1 MSASVLEQYEQAQ
14 QELDRAEVI
23 KRHVAKNPSQYPINE
38 REAALKRV
46 DDLREQLQS
55 LQLRLEAS
63 TRPHP
68 NGNAQPNGKGS
79 SNGHATPEERRSM
92 GEGLSR
98 TRLILVTIGT
108 MLALL
113 LAALDQTIVGTAMPR
128 IVADLNGLAYYTLV
142 TTVYL
147 VASTVMVPI
156 AGKLGDLF
164 GRKPFL
170 LTGMI
175 GFVGASA
182 LCGLSQN
189 MLELIA
195 FRGIQGIFGGILF
208 ATVFTVI
215 GDLYPP
221 AVRARVQGLFGAVF
235 GLSSVLG
242 PTVGGYLTDN
252 LGWRWVFYVN
262 VPVGILAVLTV
273 ASTMPFVR
281 TRASWRDIDF
291 AGAALL
297 VAGVAPLLTALTI
310 TRDHAWTSVE
320 VLGLFGIA
328 AVMLGLFFI
337 VEQRG
342 EHPIVPFR
350 MFTDRTFSVS
360 VLVGALTGFAMFGS
374 IIFVPL
380 IYQGV
385 LGISATNSGQL
396 LTPMMLG
403 LVFASVISGQL
414 MVRIKR
420 YRFLGTAGIAVM
432 MVGMWLLSQVTTG
445 TSRLEVVRDIV
456 IVGAGLGTTFPLYI
470 NAVQSAVS
478 RAFLGVATSQIQFW
492 RNMGGTI
499 GTAVLGSLLVSRLEA
514 NIQTQLAGLPPA
526 AANFAPKGASSSAQT
541 LFDASKITAARAA
554 LPPQLVPLFDQ
565 VLHAIRVGLANSLH
579 EIFLLGAAV
588 LVLALIASVFLKDVP
603 MRGRKQEPGAEAAP
617 VVAA

>member
-1 MSASVLEQYEQAQ
+1 MSATVSEQFEQAQ

-23 KRHVAKNPSQYPINE
+23 KRHIARNPQQYPAAE
-38 REAALKRV
+38 RIAALQHV
-46 DDLREQLQS
+46 DQLREQVQA
-55 LQLRLEAS
+55 LQLEAEAAR
-63 TRPHP
+63 RP
-68 NGNAQPNGKGS
+68 QPNDP
-79 SNGHATPEERRSM
+79 APERRSM

-98 TRLILVTIGT
+98 GRLILVTIGT

-189 MLELIA
+189 MLELVA

-221 AVRARVQGLFGAVF
+221 QVRARVQGLFGAVF

-291 AGAALL
+291 AGAGLL
-297 VAGVAPLLTALTI
+297 VLGVAPLLTALTI
-310 TRDHAWTSVE
+310 TRDHAWTSPE
-320 VLGLFGIA
+320 VLGLLGLA
-328 AVMLGLFFI
+328 AVMLVLFYV

-342 EHPIVPFR
+342 EHPIVPFKL
-350 MFTDRTFSVS
+350 FSDRTFSVS
-360 VLVGALTGFAMFGS
+360 VIAGSLTGFAMFGS

-414 MVRIKR
+414 MIRIRR
-420 YRFLGTAGIAVM
+420 YRFIGTAGIAVM
-432 MVGMWLLSQVTTG
+432 LVGMWLLSQVTVS

-478 RAFLGVATSQIQFW
+478 REFLGVATSQIQFW

-499 GTAVLGSLLVSRLEA
+499 GTAVLGSLLVQRLDT
-514 NIQTQLAGLPPA
+514 NIQAQLAGLPAA
-526 AANFAPKGASSSAQT
+526 AANYVPRGSSSSAQT
-541 LFDASKITAARAA
+541 LFDASKINAARAA
-554 LPPQLVPLFDQ
+554 LPPQLTPLFDQ

-579 EIFLLGAAV
+579 EIFLIGGAV
-588 LVLALIASVFLKDVP
+588 LLLALVATVFLKDVP
-603 MRGRKQEPGAEAAP
+603 LRGRKQANEEGAQTIAA
-617 VVAA
+617 

>member
-1 MSASVLEQYEQAQ
+1 MSASVSEQYEQAQ
-14 QELDRAEVI
+14 QELDQAEVI
-23 KRHVAKNPSQYPINE
+23 KRHIARNPGQYPPGE
-38 REAALKRV
+38 RAAALKRV

-55 LQLRLEAS
+55 LQLKLEA
-63 TRPHP
+63 TNRP
-68 NGNAQPNGKGS
+68 QPNG
-79 SNGHATPEERRSM
+79 HAAAPVERRSL

-98 TRLILVTIGT
+98 GRLIIVTIGT

-128 IVADLNGLAYYTLV
+128 IVADLNGLAYYTPV

-189 MLELIA
+189 MLELVA

-310 TRDHAWTSVE
+310 TRDHAWTSFE

-360 VLVGALTGFAMFGS
+360 VIVGALTGFAMFGS

-478 RAFLGVATSQIQFW
+478 REFLGVATSQIQFW

-514 NIQTQLAGLPPA
+514 NIQTQMAGLPPA
-526 AANFAPKGASSSAQT
+526 AANFVPKGASSSAQT
-541 LFDASKITAARAA
+541 LFDASKINAARGA

-588 LVLALIASVFLKDVP
+588 LVLALLGSVFLKDVP
-603 MRGRKQEPGAEAAP
+603 LRGRQQEPGAEAVP
-617 VVAA
+617 VAAA

>member
-1 MSASVLEQYEQAQ
+1 MSASVSEQYEQAQ
-14 QELDRAEVI
+14 QELDQAEVI
-23 KRHVAKNPSQYPINE
+23 KRHIAKNPNQYPTGE
-38 REAALKRV
+38 RDAAVKRV

-55 LQLRLEAS
+55 LQLKVDAT
-63 TRPHP
+63 TRP
-68 NGNAQPNGKGS
+68 QPNGHAKPNGS
-79 SNGHATPEERRSM
+79 AAPAERRYM

-98 TRLILVTIGT
+98 GRLVLVTIGT

-170 LTGMI
+170 LVGMI

-189 MLELIA
+189 MLELVA
-195 FRGIQGIFGGILF
+195 FRGIQGVFGGILF

-320 VLGLFGIA
+320 VLGLLGIA
-328 AVMLGLFFI
+328 AVMLGLFFV

-360 VLVGALTGFAMFGS
+360 VIVGALTGFAMFGS

-403 LVFASVISGQL
+403 LVVASVVSGQL

-478 RAFLGVATSQIQFW
+478 REFLGVATSQIQFW

-526 AANFAPKGASSSAQT
+526 AGNFVPKGASSSAQT
-541 LFDASKITAARAA
+541 LFDATKINQARAA

-588 LVLALIASVFLKDVP
+588 LVLALVGSVFLKDVP
-603 MRGRKQEPGAEAAP
+603 LRGRKQEPGTEAAP